1 MVMNHRGQDTTARV
15 WMNGVEDLRSQA
27 RRGSATH
34 AFSDRGM
41 SEEEAGEMQGQY
53 GAVPVVSGDPE
64 GAGDAADQWLQDQS
78 DRQSASEVAGNMGR
92 RG

>member
-34 AFSDRGM
+34 AFSDRSM
-41 SEEEAGEMQGQY
+41 SEQEAAEMQGQY
-53 GAVPVVSGDPE
+53 GAVPAVSGDPE
-64 GAGDAADQWLQDQS
+64 GEGDAADQWLQEAE
-78 DRQSASEVAGNMGR
+78 ASTIAGNMGR

>member
-15 WMNGVEDLRSQA
+15 WMHGVEDMRSQA

-34 AFSDRGM
+34 ATSGRGM
-41 SEEEAGEMQGQY
+41 SEQEAAEMQGQY

-64 GAGDAADQWLQDQS
+64 GEGDAADQWLQEAE
-78 DRQSASEVAGNMGR
+78 ASTIAGNMGR